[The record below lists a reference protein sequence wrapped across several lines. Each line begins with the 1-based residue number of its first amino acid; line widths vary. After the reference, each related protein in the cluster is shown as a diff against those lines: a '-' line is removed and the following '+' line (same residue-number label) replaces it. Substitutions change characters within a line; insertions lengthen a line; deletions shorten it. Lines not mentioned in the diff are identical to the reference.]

1 MFTKWKFYSAAE
13 KHPRGPRFF
22 LPMLIFPAP
31 LEVGSR
37 RNQYFCTERS
47 AMTTL
52 FFRRLS
58 NNRRDISW
66 DFYENERYLCAN
78 ASRQKCFF
86 SKHHFHRSFLL
97 LSRLI
102 WRHRLSAFDEWTLRL
117 TFRNSIRNKSP
128 TTFRKAS
135 INLVFTEAHALKGG
149 TFPCLPFSART
160 FNLPLHG
167 GDSKRVCTTLP
178 SGWIYVWFGLSHD
191 GRWVGGNSLF
201 WEQELLLQTESPLFH
216 VHDEKSSSE
225 N

>member
-22 LPMLIFPAP
+22 CRCSFFLLRLKWARGAINIFARS
-31 LEVGSR
+31 EVQWQLS
-37 RNQYFCTERS
+37 
-47 AMTTL
+47 